1 MDYCP
6 HTSSDIEQMQAA
18 VGIKNIQELF
28 ADIPQKYRIHEIP
41 GMPASLS
48 EQETLG
54 LMQSI
59 AARNILPRV
68 TLTGAGAYAHFIP
81 SVVGHIVGRA
91 EFYTAYTPY
100 QAEISQG
107 ILQAIYE
114 YQTMI
119 AHLTGTEIANASMY
133 DGASAMAEAAILC
146 GKMSNRTRILAARS
160 VHPQYRQVLK
170 TYLWANGFTLSEIPY
185 VPEGRLDLAAL
196 EASLG
201 DDVAAV
207 VVQSPN
213 FFGCIEDIQPIANA
227 AHSKGALLI
236 AGFTDGTSLGILKPA
251 GACGADFVVGEG
263 QSFGNP
269 LSYGGPYLGIFAAK
283 EKYLRRIPG
292 RLAGATIDKNGK
304 RGFVLTLQTREQHIR
319 REKATSNI
327 CSNEALCA
335 LAAGVYLAALGKN
348 LGKLAA
354 LNVHK
359 TQYLKNK
366 LLGLEGWKPI
376 FTAPVYNEFTLGCP
390 DAKAVN
396 ARLEKAGMTGAY
408 PLGRDYPELE
418 NTLVFCATEMLSKE
432 DMDNVIEMIKGVS
445 GR

>member
-6 HTSSDIEQMQAA
+6 HTPDDIAQMQA
-18 VGIKNIQELF
+18 GIGIGNIEELF
-28 ADIPQKYRIHEIP
+28 ADIPQKFRLRKIP

-48 EQETLG
+48 EQEIWA
-54 LMQSI
+54 LMRTQSEKN
-59 AARNILPRV
+59 RMPRA
-68 TLTGAGAYAHFIP
+68 TLTGAGAYHHFIP
-81 SVVGHIVGRA
+81 AVVNHIVGRA

-133 DGASAMAEAAILC
+133 DGASAMAEAAVLC
-146 GKMSNRTRILAARS
+146 AKISNRSKLIAARS
-160 VHPQYRQVLK
+160 VHPQYRRVLQ
-170 TYLWANGFTLSEIPY
+170 TYAWANGCTLTEIPWL
-185 VPEGRLDLAAL
+185 PSGQADKAALAAAL
-196 EASLG
+196 DKET
-201 DDVAAV
+201 AAV
-207 VVQSPN
+207 IVQSPN
-213 FFGCIEDIQPIANA
+213 FFGCIEDLQPLADT
-227 AHSKGALLI
+227 AHDEGAMLI
-236 AGFTDGTSLGILKPA
+236 AGFADATSLGLLKPA
-251 GACGADFVVGEG
+251 GECGADFVVGEG

-269 LSYGGPYLGIFAAK
+269 LAFGGPYLGIFAAR

-292 RLAGATIDKNGK
+292 RLAGATVDKNGR

-348 LGKLAA
+348 LGKLAS
-354 LNVHK
+354 LNVYK

-366 LLGLEGWKPI
+366 LLQLRGWREI
-376 FTAPVYNEFTLGCP
+376 FSAPVYNEFALACP
-390 DAKAVN
+390 DAGTVN
-396 ARLEKAGMTGAY
+396 KKLREEGIVGGYELSK
-408 PLGRDYPELE
+408 DYPELGQA
-418 NTLVFCATEMLSKE
+418 LLFCATEMLSKNDIDRVAE
-432 DMDNVIEMIKGVS
+432 ILKDS
-445 GR
+445 

>member
-6 HTSSDIEQMQAA
+6 HTPDDIAQMQA
-18 VGIKNIQELF
+18 GIGIGNIEELF
-28 ADIPQKYRIHEIP
+28 ADIPQKFRLRKIP

-48 EQETLG
+48 EQEIWA
-54 LMQSI
+54 LMRTQSEKN
-59 AARNILPRV
+59 RMPRA
-68 TLTGAGAYAHFIP
+68 TLTGAGAYHHFIP
-81 SVVGHIVGRA
+81 AVVNHIVGRA

-133 DGASAMAEAAILC
+133 DGASAMAEAAVLC
-146 GKMSNRTRILAARS
+146 AKISNRSKLIAARS
-160 VHPQYRQVLK
+160 VHPQYRRVLQ
-170 TYLWANGFTLSEIPY
+170 TYAWANGCTLTEIPWL
-185 VPEGRLDLAAL
+185 PSGQADKAALAAAL
-196 EASLG
+196 DKET
-201 DDVAAV
+201 AAV
-207 VVQSPN
+207 IVQSPN
-213 FFGCIEDIQPIANA
+213 FFGCIEDLQPLTDA
-227 AHSKGALLI
+227 AHEQGAMLI
-236 AGFTDGTSLGILKPA
+236 AGFTDATSLGLLKPA
-251 GACGADFVVGEG
+251 GECGADFVVGEG

-269 LSYGGPYLGIFAAK
+269 LAFGGPYLGIFAAR

-292 RLAGATIDKNGK
+292 RLAGATVDKNGR

-348 LGKLAA
+348 LGKLAS
-354 LNVHK
+354 LNVYK

-366 LLGLEGWKPI
+366 LLQLRGWREI
-376 FTAPVYNEFTLGCP
+376 FSAPVYNEFALGCP
-390 DAKAVN
+390 DAGRVN
-396 ARLEKAGMTGAY
+396 EKLRGEGIVGGY
-408 PLGRDYPELE
+408 ELSKDYPELDQA
-418 NTLVFCATEMLSKE
+418 LLFCATEMLSKD
-432 DMDNVIEMIKGVS
+432 DMDNIVRILN
-445 GR
+445 